1 MKTATILPQKFLH
14 LVKDDDYHMAL
25 AHLIGKEGFEQY
37 TEFFKAVGEDPNK
50 FLMLDTGLI
59 EGDPRPTEE
68 LLEKAKMLGADEM
81 ALPDVFMDHQATLR
95 QSYEAMEYVQN
106 DYARHGN
113 NDKSRYPNLMAIPQG
128 TCHEDW
134 VACAK
139 EMLTWPVQTI
149 GIPKVLYKLEG
160 MRGRL
165 DALTAIQDALGDK
178 EVHLLGCWETPLE
191 LKMIENAT
199 RAGHIK
205 PVRGVD
211 SAIAY
216 AFAKEGLRITDAERP
231 QDPINFGAQ
240 EVDMD
245 VLKYNIKVWKEEA
258 ATLPPIDDAKNQK
271 IRKLY

>member
-1 MKTATILPQKFLH
+1 MKTATILPQKFLY
-14 LVKDDDYHMAL
+14 LTKDDDYHMAL

-59 EGDPRPTEE
+59 EGDPRPIEE

-95 QSYEAMEYVQN
+95 KSYEALEYVQN
-106 DYARHGN
+106 DYARNGN
-113 NDKSRYPNLMAIPQG
+113 KDKGKYLNLMAIPQG

-165 DALTAIQDALGDK
+165 DALIAIQDVLGDK

-191 LKMIENAT
+191 LKLIENAT
-199 RAGHIK
+199 RAGYIK

-216 AFAKEGLRITDAERP
+216 AYAKEGLRITDAERP
-231 QDPINFGAQ
+231 QGPINFGAQ

-245 VLKYNIKVWKEEA
+245 ILKYNIKVWKEEA
-258 ATLPPIDDAKNQK
+258 ATLPPIDDVKNQK